1 LAGLDVTAPEVG
13 YELMDEKGR
22 VIAEAELAWP
32 DVRTAVLLPDS
43 GAEAA
48 LFAGQGWHSFTADGS
63 ELPDELRTLLMETLA

>member
-1 LAGLDVTAPEVG
+1 MTPVVG
-13 YELMDEKGR
+13 YELMDQKGR

-43 GAEAA
+43 GAETAI
-48 LFAGQGWHSFTADGS
+48 FAGQGWHSFSADGS